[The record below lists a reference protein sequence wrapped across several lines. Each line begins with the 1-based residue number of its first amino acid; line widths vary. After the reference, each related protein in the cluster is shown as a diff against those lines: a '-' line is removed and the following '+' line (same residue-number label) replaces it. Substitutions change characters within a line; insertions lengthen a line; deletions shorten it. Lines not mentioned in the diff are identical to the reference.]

1 MPARPIFWQALSP
14 AMFATVPRLRD
25 FMRGGRPSGFKRWLF
40 RCFTDPYTNLRGER
54 FEVETVFGARFEG
67 TLSGL
72 VQRAVFHFGVY
83 EPNLTAWIADS
94 LTAGDVFVDVGANV
108 GYFSLL
114 AASAVGT
121 SVRVV
126 ALEPAP
132 STFRALQANLARN
145 GATNVRA
152 VNAAAY
158 DKEGTLPIFTVPTEE
173 HAGGATIVKAIGPRE
188 ADVAAR
194 PLADIL
200 TASEIAR
207 ARIIKIDVEGAEVA
221 AVRGLLPALTAAPP
235 GLEIVVELTAAT
247 EGDVRAMLEPL
258 GFNAYVL
265 ENPSS
270 PLEIDPG
277 APARP
282 VRVASSAVARSEKV
296 TYMVFSRKDAP
307 TL

>member
-1 MPARPIFWQALSP
+1 
-14 AMFATVPRLRD
+14 
-25 FMRGGRPSGFKRWLF
+25 MRTGRSRGVRRWVF
-40 RCFTDPYTNLRGER
+40 RCFTDPYTNLRADR
-54 FEVETVFGARFEG
+54 FVVETTFGARFEG

-83 EPNLTAWIADS
+83 EPNLTEWIAGS
-94 LTAGDVFVDVGANV
+94 LAPGDVFVDVGANV

-121 SVRVV
+121 TVNVV

-132 STFRALQANLARN
+132 STFRALQDNLARN

-158 DKEGTLPIFTVPTEE
+158 DKEDTLPIFTVPSEE
-173 HAGGATIVKAIGPRE
+173 NAGGATLVRAIGPRE
-188 ADVAAR
+188 ADVVAR

-200 TASEIAR
+200 TAAEIAR

-221 AVRGLLPALTAAPP
+221 AVRGLLPALPAAPKS
-235 GLEIVVELTAAT
+235 LEIVVELTAAT

-258 GFNAYVL
+258 GYHVYVL
-265 ENPSS
+265 SNPST
-270 PLEIDPG
+270 PLDVDPRE
-277 APARP
+277 PSRP
-282 VRVASSAVARSEKV
+282 VRVRSKAVAAADRV
-296 TYMVFSRKDAP
+296 TYMVFSRTDAAA
-307 TL
+307 L